1 MRPRRRC
8 GAVRICTLLCGLLP
22 LAGSLAAPP
31 LPTATK
37 AGDLIF
43 RQGTEGVSQLVRAVD
58 RGDFSHVGL
67 LVAPAQPD
75 GVWQVLHA
83 TPSEHPGQPDAVVL
97 DTLDFYLAAER
108 TRAYRIY
115 QVGASAAAR
124 QQAMDWAQAQR
135 GRPFDLLDAERGRYC
150 TTLVW
155 QAWQHAGLDLEV
167 SFTHIAMPV
176 IGGQFL
182 LPSALQASRHVQLLA
197 PLSLPQSSAAGQAR
211 AQPVVL
217 PKP

>member
-1 MRPRRRC
+1 MRPRRRHR
-8 GAVRICTLLCGLLP
+8 AVRICTLLCGLLP

-67 LVAPAQPD
+67 LVAPAQPE
-75 GVWQVLHA
+75 GAWQVLHA

-124 QQAMDWAQAQR
+124 QQAMDWALAQR
-135 GRPFDLLDAERGRYC
+135 GRPFDLLDAERGLYC

-155 QAWQHAGLDLEV
+155 QAWRHGGVALEAT
-167 SFTHIAMPV
+167 FTEVMLPLLSGHY
-176 IGGQFL
+176 L
-182 LPSALQASRHVQLLA
+182 LPDGLRRAPQLQALTPVL
-197 PLSLPQSSAAGQAR
+197 
-211 AQPVVL
+211 PVV
-217 PKP
+217 PAP

>member
-8 GAVRICTLLCGLLP
+8 GAVRVCTLLCGLLP

-75 GVWQVLHA
+75 EAWQVLHA

-124 QQAMDWAQAQR
+124 QQAMDWALAQQ
-135 GRPFDLLDAERGRYC
+135 GRPFDLLDAERGLYC

-155 QAWQHAGLDLEV
+155 QAWQRAGVDLQARFTEV
-167 SFTHIAMPV
+167 QLPV
-176 IGGQFL
+176 IAGRYL
-182 LPSALQASRHVQLLA
+182 LPGGLLHTPLLQALT
-197 PLSLPQSSAAGQAR
+197 P
-211 AQPVVL
+211 VL
-217 PKP
+217 PVPAAQ